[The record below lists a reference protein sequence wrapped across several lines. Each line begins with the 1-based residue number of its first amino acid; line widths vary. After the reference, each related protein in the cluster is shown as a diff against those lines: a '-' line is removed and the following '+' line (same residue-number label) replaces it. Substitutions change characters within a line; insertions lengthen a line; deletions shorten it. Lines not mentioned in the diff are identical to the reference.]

1 MHHNQILAVLRQH
14 GFAEGRLI
22 AFSKSGYRKYYR
34 GHFVVFNAQIFS
46 RRGRVLKTADL
57 DLTLDAE
64 KLNAAARVVGENFF
78 VLEENSPNPF
88 WQPGSTPISRILRDA
103 VWWTRIHPR
112 DEDLFLPLD
121 AGPLRRKRVRLNC
134 STGRWQNRPA
144 YSVDLWN
151 NPEWES
157 GRNLS
162 GAVVQVLGHSPKG
175 LRPTEKNEVFTAEI
189 SKTRGRPV
197 RPVFYHHVGL
207 LEYVWFSHFA
217 AVPAILY
224 DHTVRLLDSVSF
236 TRHRD
241 SAAIHLRQ
249 AGEVVGLCWPCYIS
263 APEVLA
269 NARRQLNRRF
279 GKNTETGENR
289 R

>member
-1 MHHNQILAVLRQH
+1 M
-14 GFAEGRLI
+14 I

-57 DLTLDAE
+57 DLTFDAE
-64 KLNAAARVVGENFF
+64 KLTRAARAAGENFF
-78 VLEENSPNPF
+78 VLEENSPNPS
-88 WQPGSTPISRILRDA
+88 WQPGSTPMARVLRDA
-103 VWWTRIHPR
+103 VWWTRIHR
-112 DEDLFLPLD
+112 EDEDLFLPLD
-121 AGPLRRKRVRLNC
+121 VGPLRRKRVRLNC
-134 STGRWQNRPA
+134 STGRWQNQPA
-144 YSVDLWN
+144 YSVDLWD

-162 GAVVQVLGHSPKG
+162 GAVVQVLGRPPKG
-175 LRPTEKNEVFTAEI
+175 LRPTEKDEIFTAEI

-197 RPVFYHHVGL
+197 RPVFYHHAGL
-207 LEYVWFSHFA
+207 LEYVWFSHRA

-236 TRHRD
+236 TWHRD
-241 SAAIHLRQ
+241 SSAIHLRQ
-249 AGEVVGLCWPCYIS
+249 AGEVVGLCWPCDIS

-269 NARRQLNRRF
+269 NARGQLSRRF
-279 GKNTETGENR
+279 GENTATGENR

>member
-1 MHHNQILAVLRQH
+1 
-14 GFAEGRLI
+14 
-22 AFSKSGYRKYYR
+22 
-34 GHFVVFNAQIFS
+34 
-46 RRGRVLKTADL
+46 VLKTADL

-88 WQPGSTPISRILRDA
+88 WQPGSTPMDRVLRDA

-112 DEDLFLPLD
+112 DEDLFLPLN

-134 STGRWQNRPA
+134 SMGRWQNQPA
-144 YSVDLWN
+144 YSVALWD

-157 GRNLS
+157 GHNLS
-162 GAVVQVLGHSPKG
+162 GAVVQVLGRPPKG
-175 LRPTEKNEVFTAEI
+175 LRPTVKNEVFTAEI

-197 RPVFYHHVGL
+197 RPVFYHRTGL
-207 LEYVWFSHFA
+207 LEYVWFSHRA

-224 DHTVRLLDSVSF
+224 DETVRLLDSVSF

-241 SAAIHLRQ
+241 SSAIHLRQ
-249 AGEVVGLCWPCYIS
+249 AGEVVGLFWPCDIS
-263 APEVLA
+263 APEVIA
-269 NARRQLNRRF
+269 NARRHLNRRF
-279 GKNTETGENR
+279 GENTATGGNR